1 VQGKGVEDWMTELEA
16 SMRDSVKSALYESIL
31 SYVDTKRT
39 DWVQAN
45 YGQCVLAA
53 SQMHWTREIEVCSC
67 CDTASSRY
75 SCSCRTLEVSQ
86 GTHHTPLNAVPS
98 RPRCWHPRRVQDEL
112 MHSPQSGLQVVLD
125 RVMAQLGDMVN
136 LVRGYLKPLARMTLS
151 ALAVLDVHSRD
162 VTQSLCVLP
171 PSSLLTCHVCVLT

>member
-1 VQGKGVEDWMTELEA
+1 
-16 SMRDSVKSALYESIL
+16 
-31 SYVDTKRT
+31 
-39 DWVQAN
+39 
-45 YGQCVLAA
+45 
-53 SQMHWTREIEVCSC
+53 
-67 CDTASSRY
+67 
-75 SCSCRTLEVSQ
+75 
-86 GTHHTPLNAVPS
+86 
-98 RPRCWHPRRVQDEL
+98 VQDEL